1 MLLQFKTCAFTFSA
15 LTFDQT
21 NENIS
26 LDQESDL

>member
-1 MLLQFKTCAFTFSA
+1 MLLNAKTYAFAFSA

-26 LDQESDL
+26 LD